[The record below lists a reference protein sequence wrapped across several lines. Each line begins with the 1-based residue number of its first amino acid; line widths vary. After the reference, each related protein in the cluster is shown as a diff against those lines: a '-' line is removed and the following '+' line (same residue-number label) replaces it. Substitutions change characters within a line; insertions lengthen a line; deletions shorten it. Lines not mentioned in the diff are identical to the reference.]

1 MGVRYRPAQ
10 RLHRPSEFSAVF
22 AQRQTIRG
30 PCFDLL
36 RNTMTGR
43 TARLGLIVP
52 KRLAKRAVLRNLIK
66 RQVREAFRLVAQDLP
81 QGDLVVRLAR
91 MPKGVPVP
99 LSRVELKK
107 NLRREVVGLF
117 ARIRGSDLPA
127 S

>member
-1 MGVRYRPAQ
+1 
-10 RLHRPSEFSAVF
+10 
-22 AQRQTIRG
+22 
-30 PCFDLL
+30 
-36 RNTMTGR
+36 MTGR

-99 LSRVELKK
+99 LIRVELKK